1 MSRCVAER
9 RCKRRECDHCGPI
22 RAGDEFHRFKAN
34 IEAYGGPILVV
45 AITAP
50 GADVLP
56 WQTYEMVKPDTGE
69 IISFREVALD
79 WQVIWNGTASA
90 RYARLWK
97 AASLSADRLLRRHGY
112 RGQLPRR
119 VAQVWSP
126 QKRAVWHV
134 HEALP
139 AKTEVERLWS
149 RQVVRYIDNV
159 RKREFGIPA
168 EERRRWL
175 IEEHRGTVRRSFY
188 GWGYVDRNPLR
199 ELGRAREADRSAS
212 YLASNAAEYLGQN
225 ASESAR
231 RIRGRKLRTYVS
243 RRLTMVTGVTLTNLR
258 RKRYLHVLIARG
270 EALPS
275 WPEDVLE
282 TVWLLLVGGVV
293 AARGP

>member
-1 MSRCVAER
+1 MSACVPER

-56 WQTYEMVKPDTGE
+56 WQVYEMVKPDTGE
-69 IISFREVALD
+69 IVSFREVALD
-79 WQVIWNGTASA
+79 RQIVWNATASA

-97 AASLSADRLLRRHGY
+97 AAAKSADRLLERHGH
-112 RGQLPRR
+112 RGQMPRR
-119 VAQVWSP
+119 IAQVWAP
-126 QKRAVWHV
+126 QRRGVWHV

-139 AKTEVERLWS
+139 ARTAIERLWS
-149 RQVVRYIDNV
+149 RQVVRFIDNV
-159 RKREFGIPA
+159 RKREFAIPA
-168 EERRRWL
+168 VTRWAWL
-175 IEEHRGTVRRSFY
+175 VDEHRGTVRRSFY
-188 GWGYVDRNPLR
+188 GWGFIDRNPLR
-199 ELGRAREADRSAS
+199 ELGGGGSDRSAS
-212 YLASNAAEYLGQN
+212 YLARNAAEYLGQN

-231 RIRGRKLRTYVS
+231 RVKGRKLRTYVS

-258 RKRYLHVLIARG
+258 RKRYLHVLIVRG